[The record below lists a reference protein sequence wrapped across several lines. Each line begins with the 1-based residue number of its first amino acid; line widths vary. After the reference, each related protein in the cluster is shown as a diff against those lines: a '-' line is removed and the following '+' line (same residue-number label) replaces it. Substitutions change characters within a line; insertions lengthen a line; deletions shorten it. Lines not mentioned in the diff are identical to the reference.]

1 MYEHLRGVLEERSP
15 AHAVIDVGGVGYRV
29 AIPLSTY
36 EKLPPIGKPT
46 QLFVEL
52 VVREDSQRLFGF
64 ASRDE
69 REFFLGLQSV
79 SGVGP
84 AVALGIVSAM
94 TWGSFRSAVASGD
107 SARLRTIRGVG
118 KRLSERL
125 VLELKDKIGL
135 VGGATSDSAPPDRA
149 SRDAQL
155 ALEQLGFA
163 PDAAAA
169 ALSDLRRLDPSVDD
183 AGELVRRA
191 LKRL

>member
-1 MYEHLRGVLEERSP
+1 LYEHLRGILEERSP
-15 AHAVIDVGGVGYRV
+15 AHAVVDVNGVGYRV
-29 AIPLSTY
+29 AIPLSTF
-36 EKLPPIGKPT
+36 EKLPPVGKSA
-46 QLFVEL
+46 QLFVVL
-52 VVREDSQRLFGF
+52 VVRDDSHRLYGF

-69 REFFLGLQSV
+69 REFFLGLQTV

-84 AVALGIVSAM
+84 AVALGIVSSM
-94 TWGSFRSAVASGD
+94 TWAAFRSAIASGD
-107 SARLRTIRGVG
+107 AARLRTIRGVG

-125 VLELKDKIGL
+125 VVELKDKIGL
-135 VGGATSDSAPPDRA
+135 AGGASDESAPGSRA
-149 SRDAQL
+149 SRDALL

-169 ALSDLRRLDPSVDD
+169 ALSELLREEPSVED

>member
-1 MYEHLRGVLEERSP
+1 LYEHLRGVLEERSP
-15 AHAVIDVGGVGYRV
+15 AHAVLDVGGVGYRV

-36 EKLPPIGKPT
+36 EKLPALGRPAH
-46 QLFVEL
+46 LFVVL
-52 VVREDSQRLFGF
+52 VVRDDSHRLYGF
-64 ASRDE
+64 ATRDE
-69 REFFLGLQSV
+69 REFFVGLQTV

-84 AVALGIVSAM
+84 AVALGIVSSM
-94 TWGSFRSAVASGD
+94 TWAAFRSAVAGGD
-107 SARLRTIRGVG
+107 AARLRAVRGVG

-125 VLELKDKIGL
+125 VVEMKDRIGPAADASS
-135 VGGATSDSAPPDRA
+135 GSAPLDAA

-169 ALSDLRRLDPSVDD
+169 ALAELRRLEPSVDD

>member
-1 MYEHLRGVLEERSP
+1 LYEHLRGILEERSP
-15 AHAVIDVGGVGYRV
+15 AHAVVDVDGVGYRV

-36 EKLPPIGKPT
+36 EKLPPVGMAA
-46 QLFVEL
+46 QLFVVL
-52 VVREDSQRLFGF
+52 VVRDDSHRLYGF

-69 REFFLGLQSV
+69 REFFLGLQAV

-84 AVALGIVSAM
+84 AVALGIVSSM
-94 TWGSFRSAVASGD
+94 TWAAFRSAIASGD
-107 SARLRTIRGVG
+107 AARLRTIRGVG

-125 VLELKDKIGL
+125 VVELKDKIGL
-135 VGGATSDSAPPDRA
+135 AGGASDESAPGGRA

-169 ALSDLRRLDPSVDD
+169 ALSELLREEPSVED

>member
-1 MYEHLRGVLEERSP
+1 LYEHLRGILEERSP
-15 AHAVIDVGGVGYRV
+15 AHAVVDVDGVGYRV

-36 EKLPPIGKPT
+36 EKLPPVGMAA
-46 QLFVEL
+46 QLFVVL
-52 VVREDSQRLFGF
+52 VVRDDSHRLYGF

-69 REFFLGLQSV
+69 REFFLGLQAV

-84 AVALGIVSAM
+84 AVALGIVSSM
-94 TWGSFRSAVASGD
+94 TWAAFRSAIASGD
-107 SARLRTIRGVG
+107 AARLRTIRGG
-118 KRLSERL
+118 
-125 VLELKDKIGL
+125 
-135 VGGATSDSAPPDRA
+135 RA

-169 ALSDLRRLDPSVDD
+169 ALSELLREEPSVED